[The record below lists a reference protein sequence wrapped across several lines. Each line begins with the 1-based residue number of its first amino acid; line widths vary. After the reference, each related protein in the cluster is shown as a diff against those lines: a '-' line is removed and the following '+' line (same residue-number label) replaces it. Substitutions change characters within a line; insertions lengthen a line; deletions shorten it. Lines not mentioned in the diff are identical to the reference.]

1 MTSSRAELLL
11 SISPPQDADEQEIAQ
26 LNQQLR
32 AAVLES
38 DADTVEPARGGAAPA
53 GAKGEPL
60 TLAALLVM
68 IAPKAVDG
76 LIQIIQSW
84 VSRHERV
91 VVSVKSGDTEIK
103 ITGEPSAEQQQF
115 AAALVARLKQ

>member
-1 MTSSRAELLL
+1 MTSQSVELFLT
-11 SISPPQDADEQEIAQ
+11 ISPPQDADEQEIAE

-32 AAVLES
+32 VAVLES
-38 DADTVEPARGGAAPA
+38 DADTVEHLRGGAAPP

-76 LIQIIQSW
+76 LIQIIQNW

-91 VVSVKSGDTEIK
+91 AVSVKRGDTEIK

-115 AAALVARLKQ
+115 AAALVASLKH